1 MWGFFFLCC
10 VWINGFY
17 SLLDF
22 RVAFTSAN
30 LVHILSPQHLLY
42 AYSHTSIYVKSVSPD
57 SCTEVLCEW
66 AGICFSCDYRLVLC
80 SSFLL
85 TSLHPDE
92 NRCLCVWVCCHE
104 CLRSAQFSST
114 VKRLKSTSC
123 HTIATEGKVCF
134 YWAFRFHW
142 SQAWNLYGLA
152 NLQSSCLWLA
162 IRVWHTCTTWKNCLF
177 SVRTRGLC
185 PLS

>member
-1 MWGFFFLCC
+1 MYLYILQTYIVWSTCIYVLKMWGFFFLCC

-30 LVHILSPQHLLY
+30 LVHILLPQHLLY
-42 AYSHTSIYVKSVSPD
+42 AYCHTSIDVKNVSHD
-57 SCTEVLCEW
+57 SYTEVLCEW

-114 VKRLKSTSC
+114 VKKLKSTFCDMVSP
-123 HTIATEGKVCF
+123 
-134 YWAFRFHW
+134 
-142 SQAWNLYGLA
+142 L
-152 NLQSSCLWLA
+152 
-162 IRVWHTCTTWKNCLF
+162 RVR
-177 SVRTRGLC
+177 SVSAGHSGSIEVKPEICMDLPIC
-185 PLS
+185 NQVAYE